1 MEGAASVNL
10 RNIMEMSRNF
20 LEARFVA
27 VVRAPDPQTA
37 LERAKLCLLGGI
49 QWLEITCTVPAFDEV
64 IRDLLNPLGSDSSFT
79 LGAGSV
85 RSIEEAKKA
94 VAAGAQFLVSPHT
107 DAALVR
113 CAQEAGILSCAGAY
127 TPTEIMQAWQLGA
140 DFVKLFPAHLGGPEY
155 VRSLKQVFPEI
166 PLFACGGVD
175 FQNAHDYLKAGASAV
190 GIGSGLWKGA
200 PGQDPIAAIRRLTKI
215 DPVV

>member
-1 MEGAASVNL
+1 MG
-10 RNIMEMSRNF
+10 MSRNF

-27 VVRAPDPQTA
+27 VVRASDPQTA

-64 IRDLLNPLGSDSSFT
+64 IRDLLVSLGPDPTVT
-79 LGAGSV
+79 LGVGTV
-85 RSIEEAKKA
+85 RSLEEAKKA

-113 CAQEAGILSCAGAY
+113 CAQEAGILACAGAY

-190 GIGSGLWKGA
+190 GIGSGLWKGV
-200 PGQDPIAAIRRLTKI
+200 PGQDPIAAIRRLTEI

>member
-1 MEGAASVNL
+1 MVM
-10 RNIMEMSRNF
+10 RRNF
-20 LEARFVA
+20 LAARLVA
-27 VVRAPDPQTA
+27 VVRAPDPQIA
-37 LERAKLCLLGGI
+37 LERAKLCVSGGI
-49 QWLEITCTVPAFDEV
+49 QWLEITCTVPAFEEV
-64 IRDLLNPLGSDSSFT
+64 IRDLLNTLDSHSFT
-79 LGAGSV
+79 LGAGTV
-85 RSIEEAKKA
+85 RSLTEAKRA

-155 VRSLKQVFPEI
+155 VRSLKEVFPEI

-175 FQNAHDYLKAGASAV
+175 FQNARDYLQAGASAV
-190 GIGSGLWKGA
+190 GIGSGLWKGS
-200 PGQDPIAAIRRLTKI
+200 PGQDPVAAIRQWIETNS
-215 DPVV
+215 PV

>member
-1 MEGAASVNL
+1 
-10 RNIMEMSRNF
+10 MEMSRNF
-20 LEARFVA
+20 LEARLVA

-49 QWLEITCTVPAFDEV
+49 QWLEITCTVPAFEEV
-64 IRDLLNPLGSDSSFT
+64 IRDLLDPLGPPPTFT
-79 LGAGSV
+79 LGAGTV
-85 RSIEEAKKA
+85 RSLEEAEKA

-113 CAQEAGILSCAGAY
+113 CAQEAGILACAGAY
-127 TPTEIMQAWQLGA
+127 TPTEVMQAWQLGA
-140 DFVKLFPAHLGGPEY
+140 DFVKLFPVHLGGPEY

-190 GIGSGLWKGA
+190 GIGSGLWKGE
-200 PGQDPIAAIRRLTKI
+200 PGQDPLAAIRRLTEI
-215 DPVV
+215 NPVV

>member
-1 MEGAASVNL
+1 LSGTASLNL
-10 RNIMEMSRNF
+10 RNIMVMSRNF
-20 LEARFVA
+20 LEARLVA

-37 LERAKLCLLGGI
+37 IERAKLCVLGGI
-49 QWLEITCTVPAFDEV
+49 QWLEITCTVPVFEEV
-64 IRDLLNPLGSDSSFT
+64 IRDLLDSLDPHLVT
-79 LGAGSV
+79 LGAGTV
-85 RSIEEAKKA
+85 RSLAEAKKA

-127 TPTEIMQAWQLGA
+127 TPTEIMQAWQLGV

-155 VRSLKQVFPEI
+155 VHSLKQVFPEI

-175 FQNAHDYLKAGASAV
+175 FQNARDYLKAGASAV
-190 GIGSGLWKGA
+190 GIGSGLWKGE
-200 PGQDPIAAIRRLTKI
+200 PGRDPVAAIRQLTKT
-215 DPVV
+215 DPMV

>member
-1 MEGAASVNL
+1 
-10 RNIMEMSRNF
+10 MEMSRNF

-64 IRDLLNPLGSDSSFT
+64 IRDLLNPLGSDPTFI

-85 RSIEEAKKA
+85 RSLEEAKKA

-113 CAQEAGILSCAGAY
+113 CAQEAGILACAGAY

-175 FQNAHDYLKAGASAV
+175 FQNADDYLQAGASAV